1 MGRLPGLAVI
11 GTVVGLAGCVP
22 QPGLQDLKRSYPDRT
37 LYHFNSAALGGEVS
51 YLCAPG
57 NTPRATKARARKAHA
72 AYEAEIQS
80 YGDRFA
86 ETLVSALEAGTGAS
100 SAAQEVNR
108 DSDAWAREAALK
120 IEEQYECL
128 PVAAPGVGIS
138 K

>member
-1 MGRLPGLAVI
+1 MGRLPGVAVI

-22 QPGLQDLKRSYPDRT
+22 QPGLQELKRIYPDRT
-37 LYHFNSAALGGEVS
+37 LYHFNSSVLGGEVS

-57 NTPRATKARARKAHA
+57 NSPRATKARARKAHA
-72 AYEAEIQS
+72 AYDAEIQS
-80 YGDRFA
+80 YGDRLA
-86 ETLVSALEAGTGAS
+86 ETLVSALKAGTGAN

-120 IEEQYECL
+120 IEDQYECL